1 MEERLEFLS
10 RHRKGER
17 VTDLCREFGI
27 SRKTAYKF
35 VARYK
40 EHGALGLL
48 DQRRVPER
56 IPHRTS
62 AEVTKLIVTLRRE
75 HPTWGPK
82 KLVEVLRKKHP
93 DTRFPSRSTI
103 GEILERNGLIVRK
116 RRRKHHAPV
125 EHSALSVP
133 SKPNDLWCIDFKGQ
147 FRLGN
152 GRYCYPLTV
161 TNAASR
167 YVLACEAFEAIDGLQ
182 VRIALEHLF
191 KTLGLPKAIRFD
203 GGSPFASTGLMRLS
217 KLSAWWVSLGIRLE
231 QIDPGCPQQN
241 GRHERMH
248 RTLKAETTR
257 PPAMRLLQ
265 QQQRFDKWLSVFNH
279 QRPHEALA
287 MKCPADV
294 YVPSTRTHAPKPL
307 SYPLHDLVLRVSD
320 SGRIRFPNGRRGDKL
335 YFLSES
341 LAGHDLGLREL
352 DDGRWLVTFASVD
365 LGTID
370 RTTRTFTPR
379 SGTEADADT
388 QPTPR
393 RRSSTTQTQKKRRA
407 A

>member
-161 TNAASR
+161 TDAASR
-167 YVLACEAFEAIDGLQ
+167 YVLACEAD
-182 VRIALEHLF
+182 
-191 KTLGLPKAIRFD
+191 
-203 GGSPFASTGLMRLS
+203 
-217 KLSAWWVSLGIRLE
+217 
-231 QIDPGCPQQN
+231 
-241 GRHERMH
+241 
-248 RTLKAETTR
+248 
-257 PPAMRLLQ
+257 
-265 QQQRFDKWLSVFNH
+265 
-279 QRPHEALA
+279 
-287 MKCPADV
+287 
-294 YVPSTRTHAPKPL
+294 
-307 SYPLHDLVLRVSD
+307 
-320 SGRIRFPNGRRGDKL
+320 
-335 YFLSES
+335 
-341 LAGHDLGLREL
+341 
-352 DDGRWLVTFASVD
+352 
-365 LGTID
+365 
-370 RTTRTFTPR
+370 
-379 SGTEADADT
+379 
-388 QPTPR
+388 
-393 RRSSTTQTQKKRRA
+393 RRA
-407 A
+407 ASSHRPRASVQDAWLAQGDSLRRRFSVREHRADEAVEVVSVVGVARYQARTDRSWVPAAERSSRTYAPDAQG